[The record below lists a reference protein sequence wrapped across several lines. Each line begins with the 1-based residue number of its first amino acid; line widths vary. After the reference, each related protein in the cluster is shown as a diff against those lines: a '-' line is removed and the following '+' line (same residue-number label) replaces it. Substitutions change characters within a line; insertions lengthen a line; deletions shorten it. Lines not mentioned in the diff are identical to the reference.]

1 MLVMQHSATAYYRP
15 APPTSHRPP
24 RPILPNQPYTNVSHS
39 FNILHKSNTV
49 SHSYQS
55 IPKSN
60 IGSGGGGRC
69 GPMKGGRTGGA
80 TSGGAAAS
88 GPAAAIVSGSAAQAT
103 ATPGAANGA
112 GAPSSG
118 GGMAAVT
125 GAYRPVWAGA
135 AQVPQPV
142 YNNSPQLRFS
152 PAQPQAGGGQQTQAG
167 QQQAY
172 TQQQQQ
178 QQQQQPQQAQG
189 YTTTQ
194 HNSFGSG
201 TRVPTASSPA
211 NTSSSSSSNT
221 GSQSG
226 TLSTS
231 LSNNMAGQEQQ
242 LSRTNLY
249 IHGLG
254 PNTTDNELYNMCSQ
268 FGAIISTKAILDKN
282 TNKCKGYGFV
292 DFESGECAEAAVKAL
307 QAKGVQ
313 AQMAKVGISL
323 LRSPASQ
330 QEQDP
335 TNLYIANLPPNYKE
349 TDLENMLSK
358 FGHVISTRIL
368 KDTSGMSKGVGF
380 ARMESKEKCEQ
391 IIQAFNGKPVSG
403 CKDSL
408 LVKFADGGQ
417 KKRNLYRTDNRIW
430 RDGPEHLNPRL
441 RRSYSRLHMV
451 ECEFSKYLSSH
462 HPHWQAW
469 LQTGQMGYDT
479 SGCGSAAGSQNG
491 VSGQHMIPGSAAAAA
506 AAAAA
511 LAQYGGYQ
519 AQVSSYPLQS
529 WHSVVPQYTVMQP
542 PHMSQVEMMQG
553 TDPNSA
559 VQYAPVLRQ
568 LSAHMNTLQIS
579 PATPYI
585 TPAAP
590 YSYYGPAPPII
601 HTVPIPETEH
611 NSNTASPDDTYQ
623 YQPGQK

>member
-430 RDGPEHLNPRL
+430 RDGPEV
-441 RRSYSRLHMV
+441 SY
-451 ECEFSKYLSSH
+451 
-462 HPHWQAW
+462 A
-469 LQTGQMGYDT
+469 TGQMGYDT

-542 PHMSQVEMMQG
+542 PHMSQVE
-553 TDPNSA
+553 
-559 VQYAPVLRQ
+559 
-568 LSAHMNTLQIS
+568 
-579 PATPYI
+579 YI

>member
-313 AQMAKVGISL
+313 AQMAK
-323 LRSPASQ
+323 Q

-542 PHMSQVEMMQG
+542 PHMSQVE
-553 TDPNSA
+553 
-559 VQYAPVLRQ
+559 
-568 LSAHMNTLQIS
+568 
-579 PATPYI
+579 YI

>member
-1 MLVMQHSATAYYRP
+1 P

-24 RPILPNQPYTNVSHS
+24 RPILPNQPYTN
-39 FNILHKSNTV
+39 
-49 SHSYQS
+49 
-55 IPKSN
+55 
-60 IGSGGGGRC
+60 GSGGGGRC
-69 GPMKGGRTGGA
+69 GPMKGGRTGGG

-88 GPAAAIVSGSAAQAT
+88 GPAIVSGGSAAQST

-135 AQVPQPV
+135 AQAPQPV
-142 YNNSPQLRFS
+142 YNSSPQLRFS
-152 PAQPQAGGGQQTQAG
+152 PAQPQAGGQQTQGG

-172 TQQQQQ
+172 TQQQ

-391 IIQAFNGKPVSG
+391 IIQAFNGKSVSG

-430 RDGPEHLNPRL
+430 RDGPDHLNPRL

>member
-313 AQMAKVGISL
+313 AQMAK
-323 LRSPASQ
+323 Q

-430 RDGPEHLNPRL
+430 RDGPEV
-441 RRSYSRLHMV
+441 SY
-451 ECEFSKYLSSH
+451 
-462 HPHWQAW
+462 A

-542 PHMSQVEMMQG
+542 PHMSQVE
-553 TDPNSA
+553 
-559 VQYAPVLRQ
+559 
-568 LSAHMNTLQIS
+568 
-579 PATPYI
+579 YI